1 MQVAY
6 LSRLALVALAGASLA
21 ACASVESQPPGQS
34 SIGAMP
40 QSGSDGP
47 HANAGPSRAGPPYQ
61 VNGVWY
67 VPREQ
72 PDYDEVG
79 FASWYGDAFHGR
91 STADGEVFDMNAVS
105 GAHTTLPLPSIVEV
119 TNLDNGRQLRVRV
132 NDRGPFVGD
141 RIIDLS
147 HEAARQ
153 LGYDRKGLAR
163 VRVRYVGPAPLLG
176 PEAGVRMARAGSSA
190 PAVRLAS
197 AARSRPKP
205 ASAAAAPSDE
215 VVLTGAPAPARRL
228 QIVVAMPSAR
238 QAGPIYR
245 IQVGAFSEEAR
256 AWRAVGKIADLGAAV
271 VEPIQRNGATLFRVT
286 LPGPADQQQ
295 AYNLRER
302 VARAGFADARV
313 IGPS

>member
-1 MQVAY
+1 
-6 LSRLALVALAGASLA
+6 
-21 ACASVESQPPGQS
+21 
-34 SIGAMP
+34 
-40 QSGSDGP
+40 
-47 HANAGPSRAGPPYQ
+47 

-72 PDYDEVG
+72 PGYDEEG
-79 FASWYGDAFHGR
+79 LASWYGDAFHGR

-119 TNLDNGRQLRVRV
+119 TNLDNGRRLRVRV

-176 PEAGVRMARAGSSA
+176 PEAGVREARAGSAS
-190 PAVRLAS
+190 AVRLAS
-197 AARSRPKP
+197 ATPSRPKP
-205 ASAAAAPSDE
+205 APAAPAPSDD
-215 VVLTGAPAPARRL
+215 VVLTGTPAPSRRL
-228 QIVVAMPSAR
+228 QIVLAMPSAR
-238 QAGPIYR
+238 QAGPTYR

-256 AWRAVGKIADLGAAV
+256 AWRAVGKVSDLGAAV
-271 VEPIQRNGATLFRVT
+271 VEPVQRNGATLFRVM
-286 LPGPADQQQ
+286 LPGPADHQQ
-295 AYNLRER
+295 ANTLRER